1 MEIMA
6 TDTFKGLD
14 LAPIKTER
22 FEVSPPVVLA
32 PMAGITNQAFR
43 KLCRE
48 FGAGLYVS
56 EMVTTR
62 ALVNRNPETIRMVTP
77 DPDEEIKSVQL
88 YGTDPQVMQEAVRLL
103 VEENRADH
111 IDINM
116 GCPVPK
122 VTRKGGGAALP
133 WKKDLFSE
141 IINSAVKTANETTK
155 ALGQKKVPVS
165 VKMRIGIDEDH
176 QTYLEASEAA
186 ARAGV
191 AWVALHGRTANQMY
205 SGKANWNAIRTL
217 VERMQ
222 VFEVPVL
229 GNGDIWSA
237 QDAIKMVKDT
247 GAAGVVIGRGCLGRP
262 WIFGQLSAAFLGRP
276 IPQDPGLAEIS
287 KIMYRHAQLLCELYG
302 DYKGIRDIRKH
313 IAWYLKGF
321 SVGSELRTKLALV
334 ESLEEFET
342 LLNQMDLNQDFP
354 VSIAD
359 LPRGRTG
366 SEKRV
371 ALPQGW
377 LDSQYLNV
385 NEASELVAAELS
397 VSGG

>member
-1 MEIMA
+1 MVTKTLEGINL
-6 TDTFKGLD
+6 KPLV
-14 LAPIKTER
+14 TER

-56 EMVTTR
+56 EMVTSR
-62 ALVNRNPETIRMVTP
+62 ALINRNPETIRMVTA
-77 DPDEEIKSVQL
+77 DPDEKIKSVQL
-88 YGTDPQVMQEAVRLL
+88 YGVDPKVMGEAVKLL
-103 VEENRADH
+103 IEENRADH

-141 IINSAVKTANETTK
+141 IVSTAVKTANATTES
-155 ALGQKKVPVS
+155 LGVKKVPIS
-165 VKMRIGIDEDH
+165 VKMRIGIDQEH
-176 QTYLEASEAA
+176 KTYLSASRAA
-186 ARAGV
+186 AEAGV

-205 SGKANWNAIRTL
+205 SGKADWEAIAEL
-217 VERMQ
+217 VEAMK
-222 VFEVPVL
+222 VYDLPVL

-237 QDAIKMVKDT
+237 QDALNMVKQ
-247 GAAGVVIGRGCLGRP
+247 AQVAGVVIGRGCLGRP
-262 WIFGQLSAAFLGRP
+262 WLFGQLAAAFKGES
-276 IPQDPGLAEIS
+276 IPKDPNLLQIT
-287 KIMYRHAQLLCELYG
+287 KIMQRHAELLCELYG

-321 SVGSELRTKLALV
+321 SAGGELRTRLALV
-334 ESLEEFET
+334 ESLDEFAN
-342 LLNQMDLNQDFP
+342 LLNQLDLDQEFP
-354 VSIAD
+354 ESIID
-359 LPRGRTG
+359 KPRGRTG
-366 SEKRV
+366 SEKKV
-371 ALPQGW
+371 SLPQGW
-377 LDSQYLNV
+377 LDSEFITPTESSDLC
-385 NEASELVAAELS
+385 EAELS

>member
-1 MEIMA
+1 MA
-6 TDTFKGLD
+6 TSTFKGIVLR
-14 LAPIKTER
+14 PIKTER
-22 FEVSPPVVLA
+22 FEMSPPVVLA

-77 DPDEEIKSVQL
+77 DPDEQIKSVQL
-88 YGTDPQVMQEAVRLL
+88 YGTDPEIMKAAVRLL
-103 VEENRADH
+103 IEENRADH

-141 IINSAVKTANETTK
+141 IISSAVKTSNETTK
-155 ALGQKKVPVS
+155 ALGQKRVPVS
-165 VKMRIGIDEDH
+165 VKMRIGIDESH
-176 QTYLEASEAA
+176 KTFLEASTSAA
-186 ARAGV
+186 KVGV

-205 SGKANWNAIRTL
+205 SGKADWQAIATL
-217 VERMQ
+217 VEKMNE
-222 VFEVPVL
+222 FDIPVL

-237 QDAIKMVKDT
+237 QDALNMISQT

-262 WIFGQLSAAFLGRP
+262 WIFGQLSAAFLGLT
-276 IPQDPGLAEIS
+276 IPKDPGLADIT
-287 KIMYRHAQLLCELYG
+287 KIMYRHAELLCELYG
-302 DYKGIRDIRKH
+302 ENKGIRDIRKH

-334 ESLEEFET
+334 ESLQEFT
-342 LLNQMDLNQDFP
+342 YLLNQLDLSQEFP
-354 VSIAD
+354 AIIAD
-359 LPRGRTG
+359 LPRGRSG

-371 ALPQGW
+371 ALPHGW
-377 LDSQYLNV
+377 LDSPYLNQ
-385 NEASELVAAELS
+385 EQASELSAAELS

>member
-1 MEIMA
+1 MA

-165 VKMRIGIDEDH
+165 VKMRIGIDENH
-176 QTYLEASEAA
+176 QTFLEASEAA

-205 SGKANWNAIRTL
+205 SGKANWDAIRTL
-217 VERMQ
+217 VEKMQ
-222 VFEVPVL
+222 DFEIPVL

-237 QDAIKMVKDT
+237 QDAMKMVKDT

-276 IPQDPGLAEIS
+276 IPKDPGLAEIS

>member
-1 MEIMA
+1 MV
-6 TDTFKGLD
+6 TNTPKGLT
-14 LAPIKTER
+14 LKPIKTER
-22 FEVSPPVVLA
+22 FEISPPVVLA

-62 ALVNRNPETIRMVTP
+62 ALINRNPETIRMVTP

-88 YGTDPQVMQEAVRLL
+88 YGTDPMVMRAAVRLL
-103 VEENRADH
+103 IEENRADH

-141 IINSAVKTANETTK
+141 IISSAVKTANETTK
-155 ALGQKKVPVS
+155 ALGQKSVPVS
-165 VKMRIGIDEDH
+165 VKMRIGIDESH
-176 QTYLEASEAA
+176 KTYLEASRAA
-186 ARAGV
+186 AIAGV

-205 SGKANWNAIRTL
+205 SGKANWDAIKTL
-217 VERMQ
+217 VEKMQ
-222 VFEVPVL
+222 EFEIPVL

-237 QDAIKMVKDT
+237 QDALKMISQT

-276 IPQDPGLAEIS
+276 IPKDPGLAEIS
-287 KIMYRHAQLLCELYG
+287 RIMYRHAQLLCELYG
-302 DYKGIRDIRKH
+302 EYKGIRDIRKH

-321 SVGSELRTKLALV
+321 SVGSELRTKMALV
-334 ESLEEFET
+334 ESLNQFDA
-342 LLNQMDLNQDFP
+342 LLNQLDLSQEFP
-354 VSIAD
+354 ESIAD
-359 LPRGRTG
+359 LPRGRAG
-366 SEKRV
+366 SEKKV
-371 ALPQGW
+371 SLPQGW
-377 LDSQYLNV
+377 LDSQYLNQE
-385 NEASELVAAELS
+385 EASVLSAAELA